1 MMSVLRTL
9 FTILYLSIFVSA
21 LPRAI
26 LERDQ
31 KPLSPKKFLSGEN
44 PNGITCQE
52 DQLICGTICYDP
64 TEAECD
70 PIFET
75 LTRFGPLIAN
85 KKKEVANKLAEERQK
100 QKEKEEKKVKSVKQD
115 EEGLEEKTVE
125 VSSDSHDQDL

>member
-21 LPRAI
+21 LPRVI
-26 LERDQ
+26 LEKNQ
-31 KPLSPKKFLSGEN
+31 KPLSPKEFPSGEN
-44 PNGITCQE
+44 AAGITCE
-52 DQLICGTICYDP
+52 EAQLICGNICYDP

-85 KKKEVANKLAEERQK
+85 QKKQTANRIAEDKRRKKEDKAEYMK
-100 QKEKEEKKVKSVKQD
+100 GNDEKSKA
-115 EEGLEEKTVE
+115 GTVE
-125 VSSDSHDQDL
+125 SSSNSHAQDL